1 MKPGRP
7 DDLTD
12 LRRQTLIWIGVVIWL
27 GFGYLITIPPAGP
40 YADAVLMMFTA
51 FLALVIPVVSLLIAL
66 AWVLALRARRR
77 DPQRDPRTPRV

>member
-77 DPQRDPRTPRV
+77 DPQRDPRTPRA

>member
-40 YADAVLMMFTA
+40 YADAVLIMFTA
-51 FLALVIPVVSLLIAL
+51 FLALVIPLVSLLIAL